1 MSPTLITVLVLGV
14 LIIIAVIAFALYKT
28 GFTLDKLKVKLGMV
42 EAEASRKPKTI
53 PDTKEAALPTG
64 TKIRRRVTEGGS
76 IKKSGITAPADS
88 AAEIDEQAKG
98 KKSKIDD
105 SPIKL
110 T

>member
-14 LIIIAVIAFALYKT
+14 LIIIAAIAFALYKA

-42 EAEASRKPKTI
+42 EVEASRDKPT
-53 PDTKEAALPTG
+53 PDAKEAAPPARPR
-64 TKIRRRVTEGGS
+64 IRVRATEGGG

-88 AAEIDEQAKG
+88 ATEIDQQAKG
-98 KKSKIDD
+98 EASRIDD
-105 SPIKL
+105 SPIKI